1 MHNVIHDFYLCIFIN
16 HVFTVCCFREMTAG
30 IKVRIDVLLLFWT
43 LTSVWVWSLMHKKSF
58 QNPHAFSELQATSS
72 TSNRTD
78 IVKAFNQI
86 AAVTK
91 ILSYSFTI
99 LISWV
104 EVISLSEW
112 KQDFGKLV
120 EFGNIKGIKQISLR
134 RTYKRADLYFTS
146 VVAVSF
152 SSLSL

>member
-1 MHNVIHDFYLCIFIN
+1 MFFIYVYLLTKCLLCVVLGRWPPVLRYVLMFFFSSERW
-16 HVFTVCCFREMTAG
+16 HLFECDLSCTKKLSEPTCLFRIAG
-30 IKVRIDVLLLFWT
+30 YVVNILC
-43 LTSVWVWSLMHKKSF
+43 
-58 QNPHAFSELQATSS
+58 
-72 TSNRTD
+72 TD

-112 KQDFGKLV
+112 KQDFGKLDKFWNV
-120 EFGNIKGIKQISLR
+120 KGIKRISLR
-134 RTYKRADLYFTS
+134 RTYQQADLYFTS

>member
-1 MHNVIHDFYLCIFIN
+1 MFFIYVYLLTKCLLCVVLGRWPPVLRYVLMFFFSSERWQFCLSVISH
-16 HVFTVCCFREMTAG
+16 AQ
-30 IKVRIDVLLLFWT
+30 
-43 LTSVWVWSLMHKKSF
+43 KSF
-58 QNPHAFSELQATSS
+58 QNPHAFSELQARSS
-72 TSNRTD
+72 TFFCTD

-112 KQDFGKLV
+112 KQDFGKLDKFWTV
-120 EFGNIKGIKQISLR
+120 KGIKQISLR
-134 RTYKRADLYFTS
+134 RMYKRADLYFTS